1 MSGTTVR
8 LTERER
14 EVLRIMA
21 GGATDAEI
29 AHSCGIAVATVHTHV
44 NALRRKLRAPNRTS
58 AVVHGLVLGL
68 IALDQL
74 PLTCPFT
81 QPAVAAR
88 WHSRLS
94 QVTG

>member
-1 MSGTTVR
+1 MTSTI
-8 LTERER
+8 ERPTATKALDSR
-14 EVLRIMA
+14 ITGGRSEV
-21 GGATDAEI
+21 
-29 AHSCGIAVATVHTHV
+29 VHTHV

-94 QVTG
+94 QATG